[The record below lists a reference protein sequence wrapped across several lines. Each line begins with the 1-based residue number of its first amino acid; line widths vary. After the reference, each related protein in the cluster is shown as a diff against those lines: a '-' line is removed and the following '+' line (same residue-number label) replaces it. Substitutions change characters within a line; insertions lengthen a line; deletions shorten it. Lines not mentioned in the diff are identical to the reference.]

1 MLLPLPRLFRFQF
14 AIGCDRVTPSG
25 EFQLMDGASKERN
38 ERTKLLSRAMELR
51 RLTWNGDSVA
61 FRHINHVYQM
71 FSRRNHLVAESWTG
85 SSSCQSAPLISPLHM
100 SVCRA
105 RSNQSLKKGRT
116 SSNSGKPQ
124 SRQCFHS
131 LEPSTTTQ
139 FQFDAV
145 SLSSKQARTA
155 GKDRVA
161 AAEATGPSLQ
171 S

>member
-1 MLLPLPRLFRFQF
+1 M
-14 AIGCDRVTPSG
+14 TPSG

-51 RLTWNGDSVA
+51 RLTWDGDSVA

-71 FSRRNHLVAESWTG
+71 FSRRNHLVAKSWTG
-85 SSSCQSAPLISPLHM
+85 SSSCQSAPPLHM
-100 SVCRA
+100 SVCRG
-105 RSNQSLKKGRT
+105 RSNQSLKKEIK

-131 LEPSTTTQ
+131 LEPSATTQ
-139 FQFDAV
+139 IQFDAV

-161 AAEATGPSLQ
+161 AAKATGPSLQ